1 MVYADILNGIAV
13 GIAQSRASLHAS
25 MGKLICPT
33 GIEIHIRDIR
43 ADRHTQSGEVLGI
56 EVIGA
61 LSHTN
66 TVIVAIEIQIFRAEA
81 SARLVMRVD
90 E

>member
-1 MVYADILNGIAV
+1 
-13 GIAQSRASLHAS
+13 

-43 ADRHTQSGEVLGI
+43 ADGHTQSSEILRI
-56 EVIGA
+56 EVVGA